1 MFIDTH
7 AHLNFKTFKD
17 DYKEVIKRA
26 FDNDVKIIINV
37 GSSFSTSLEAIRIAE
52 EYNLNMNKHESADRQ
67 SLKAEDCELIADS
80 SVYAAVGL
88 HPIHLVK
95 DIVEEAT
102 FDGNKYSF
110 KTKQE
115 VFDYKKF
122 KNLAKSSKKVVAIGE
137 TGIDLYRLEDVKHSF
152 DDIIKLQSGVFRD
165 HVRLAKELNFPLII
179 HSRDDQDHKYSAYKI
194 MQKIL
199 REEKYYKG
207 VIHCFVGNLNE
218 AKEFIKMGFYIG
230 VNGIV
235 TFKNSIDLQEVI
247 QEIPIDKILIE
258 TDCPYL
264 APEPHRGKRNEP
276 ASVVEVAKK
285 IVEIKNIP
293 LFEVENQTTKNAINL
308 FKLEDLY

>member
-17 DYKEVIKRA
+17 DYKVVIKRA
-26 FDNDVKIIINV
+26 FDNNVKDIINV

-52 EYNLNMNKHESADRQ
+52 EYNQNTNKHESADRQ
-67 SLKAEDCELIADS
+67 SLKAKGCKLIADS
-80 SVYAAVGL
+80 SVYATVGL

-102 FDGNKYSF
+102 FGGSKYSF

-115 VFDYKKF
+115 FFDYQRY

-137 TGIDLYRLEDVKHSF
+137 TGIDLYRLEDTKHSF
-152 DDIIKLQSGVFRD
+152 DDIIKLQSDVFRA
-165 HVRLAKELNFPLII
+165 HVRLAKELNLPLII

-194 MQKIL
+194 MLEIL
-199 REEKYYKG
+199 KKEKYYRG
-207 VIHCFVGNLNE
+207 VIHCFVGNLKE

-235 TFKNSIDLQEVI
+235 TFKNSVDLQAVI
-247 QEIPIDKILIE
+247 KKIPIDKILVE

-285 IVEIKNIP
+285 ITEIKNIP
-293 LFEVENQTTKNAINL
+293 LSEVENQTTKNAINL
-308 FKLEDLY
+308 FKLENLY

>member
-17 DYKEVIKRA
+17 DYREVIKRA
-26 FDNDVKIIINV
+26 FDNNVKGIINV
-37 GSSFSTSLEAIRIAE
+37 GSSFSTSLEATRIAHE
-52 EYNLNMNKHESADRQ
+52 LSQNTNKHESTDRQ
-67 SLKAEDCELIADS
+67 LLEAEDCELITDS

-115 VFDYKKF
+115 FFDYQKY
-122 KNLAKSSKKVVAIGE
+122 KNLAKSSKKVIAIGE
-137 TGIDLYRLEDVKHSF
+137 TGIDLYRLEDSNYLF
-152 DDIIKLQSGVFRD
+152 NDIIKLQSGVFRD
-165 HVRLAKELNFPLII
+165 HVRLAKELNLPLII

-194 MQKIL
+194 MLEIL
-199 REEKYYKG
+199 KKEKYYRG
-207 VIHCFVGNLNE
+207 VIHCFVGNLKE

-235 TFKNSIDLQEVI
+235 TFKNSVDLQAVI
-247 QEIPIDKILIE
+247 KKIPIDKILVE